1 MNINKLPYHK
11 WHKFCEGDCLD
22 ICLSEDG
29 VLEFTVNGESQ
40 GIEAGN
46 TVYAFVDHCWSDD
59 AATVITKAC
68 GMILKHLHTLIMSCD
83 SMG

>member
-1 MNINKLPYHK
+1 MFGL
-11 WHKFCEGDCLD
+11 
-22 ICLSEDG
+22 CLSGDG

-40 GIEAGN
+40 GIEAEN
-46 TVYAFVDHCWSDD
+46 TYTRDTDVYAFVDHCWSDD
-59 AATVITKAC
+59 TATVITKAG